1 MIELPRKS
9 DFLFYT
15 SPDGEVRVE
24 VFFEDETIWL
34 TQKRMAE
41 LFGVE
46 PNTITYHLG
55 EVFQSGE
62 LTEAATTRKIRAV
75 QIEGTR
81 QVRRDTKFYNLD
93 AIISVGYRVN
103 SARATQFRIW
113 ATKTLKNFMIK
124 GYVIDDERLKNGS
137 HFGKDYFDELLEK
150 IREIR
155 ASERR
160 FYQKI
165 TDIYA
170 TAVDYDARSPMT
182 QEFFATVQNKLHFAI
197 HGQTAPELIA
207 SRADHKKKNMGL
219 MTWKNSP
226 KGKILKSDITVGKN
240 YLKEPQIRELNRIVS
255 MYLDFAENQAER
267 GVVMKMADWVEKLDA
282 FLRFN
287 EYEILT
293 NPGKV
298 SRAMAEELAHSEY
311 EKFRPIQDREFV
323 SDFDQVVKKV
333 REKGDGR

>member
-1 MIELPRKS
+1 MKDLPGKS

-55 EVFQSGE
+55 EIFQSGE
-62 LTEAATTRKIRAV
+62 LTEVSTTRKIRAV
-75 QIEGTR
+75 QMEGTR

-207 SRADHKKKNMGL
+207 SRANHKKKNMGL

-226 KGKILKSDITVGKN
+226 KGKILKSDTTVGKN

>member
-62 LTEAATTRKIRAV
+62 LTEVATTRKIRAV
-75 QIEGTR
+75 QMEGTR

-103 SARATQFRIW
+103 SVRATQFRIW

-226 KGKILKSDITVGKN
+226 KGKILKSDTTVGKN

-323 SDFDQVVKKV
+323 SDFDQVVKRV
-333 REKGDGR
+333 REKGDER

>member
-1 MIELPRKS
+1 MIDLPRKS

-55 EVFQSGE
+55 EIFQSGE
-62 LTEAATTRKIRAV
+62 LTEVSTTRKIRAV
-75 QIEGTR
+75 QMEGTR

-124 GYVIDDERLKNGS
+124 GYVVDDERLKNGS

-207 SRADHKKKNMGL
+207 SRTNHKKKNMGL

-226 KGKILKSDITVGKN
+226 KGKILKSDTT
-240 YLKEPQIRELNRIVS
+240 
-255 MYLDFAENQAER
+255 
-267 GVVMKMADWVEKLDA
+267 VEKIISKNH
-282 FLRFN
+282 R
-287 EYEILT
+287 Y
-293 NPGKV
+293 G
-298 SRAMAEELAHSEY
+298 S
-311 EKFRPIQDREFV
+311 
-323 SDFDQVVKKV
+323 
-333 REKGDGR
+333 

>member
-1 MIELPRKS
+1 MKDLPRKS

-41 LFGVE
+41 LFGVDTRTVNE
-46 PNTITYHLG
+46 HLQNIYDAG
-55 EVFQSGE
+55 EISQ
-62 LTEAATTRKIRAV
+62 AATIRKFRTV
-75 QIEGTR
+75 QREGER
-81 QVRRDTKFYNLD
+81 KVRRDVNFYNLD

-103 SARATQFRIW
+103 SVRATQFRIW

-207 SRADHKKKNMGL
+207 SRVDHKKKNMGL

-226 KGKILKSDITVGKN
+226 KGKILKSDTTVGKN
-240 YLKEPQIRELNRIVS
+240 YLKESQIRELNRIVS

-267 GVVMKMADWVEKLDA
+267 GVVMKMADWAEKLDA

-298 SRAMAEELAHSEY
+298 SRAMAEKLAHSEY
-311 EKFRPIQDREFV
+311 EKFRPIQDHEFV
-323 SDFDQVVKKV
+323 SDFDQVVKRV

>member
-15 SPDGEVRVE
+15 SPNGEVRVE

-62 LTEAATTRKIRAV
+62 LTEVATTRKIRSV
-75 QIEGTR
+75 QMEGTR

-103 SARATQFRIW
+103 STRATQFRIW

-226 KGKILKSDITVGKN
+226 KGKILKSDTTVGKN

-323 SDFDQVVKKV
+323 SDFDQIVKKV
-333 REKGDGR
+333 REKGGRR

>member
-34 TQKRMAE
+34 AQKRMAE

-62 LTEAATTRKIRAV
+62 LTEVATTRKIRAV
-75 QIEGTR
+75 QMEGTR

-226 KGKILKSDITVGKN
+226 KGKILKSDTTVGKN
-240 YLKEPQIRELNRIVS
+240 YLKESQIRELNRIVS

-323 SDFDQVVKKV
+323 SDFDQVVKRV
-333 REKGDGR
+333 REKGDER

>member
-1 MIELPRKS
+1 MIDLPRKS

-41 LFGVE
+41 LFGVG

-55 EVFQSGE
+55 EIFQSGE
-62 LTEAATTRKIRAV
+62 LTEVSTTRKIRAV
-75 QIEGTR
+75 QMEGTR

-103 SARATQFRIW
+103 SVRATQFRIW

-226 KGKILKSDITVGKN
+226 KGKILKSDTTVGKN

>member
-24 VFFEDETIWL
+24 VFFENETIWL

-55 EVFQSGE
+55 EIFQSGE
-62 LTEAATTRKIRAV
+62 LTEVATTRKIRAV
-75 QIEGTR
+75 QMEGTR

-103 SARATQFRIW
+103 SVRATQFRIW

-226 KGKILKSDITVGKN
+226 KGKILKSDTTVGKN

-298 SRAMAEELAHSEY
+298 SRAMAEKLAHSEY

-323 SDFDQVVKKV
+323 SDFDQVVKRV

>member
-41 LFGVE
+41 LFGVDTRTVNE
-46 PNTITYHLG
+46 HLQNIYGAG
-55 EVFQSGE
+55 EISQI
-62 LTEAATTRKIRAV
+62 ATVRKFRTV
-75 QIEGTR
+75 QREGKR
-81 QVRRDTKFYNLD
+81 NVRRDVYFYNLD

-103 SARATQFRIW
+103 SVRATQFRIW

-226 KGKILKSDITVGKN
+226 KGKILKSDTTVGKN

-333 REKGDGR
+333 REKGGGR

>member
-41 LFGVE
+41 LFGVDTRTVNE
-46 PNTITYHLG
+46 HLQNIYDAG
-55 EVFQSGE
+55 EISQ
-62 LTEAATTRKIRAV
+62 AATIRKFRTV
-75 QIEGTR
+75 QREGKR
-81 QVRRDTKFYNLD
+81 KVRRDVNFYNLD

-103 SARATQFRIW
+103 SVRATQFRIW

-124 GYVIDDERLKNGS
+124 GYVIDDERLKNSS

-226 KGKILKSDITVGKN
+226 KGKILKSDTTVGKN

-267 GVVMKMADWVEKLDA
+267 GVVMKMADWAEKLDA

-298 SRAMAEELAHSEY
+298 SRTMAEELAHSEY

-333 REKGDGR
+333 REKGNGR

>member
-1 MIELPRKS
+1 MIDLPRKS

-62 LTEAATTRKIRAV
+62 LTEVATTRKIRAV
-75 QIEGTR
+75 QMEGTR

-103 SARATQFRIW
+103 SAKATQLRIW

-226 KGKILKSDITVGKN
+226 KGKILKSDTTVGKN
-240 YLKEPQIRELNRIVS
+240 YLREPQIRELNRIVS

>member
-1 MIELPRKS
+1 MIELPKKS

-41 LFGVE
+41 LFGVDTRTVNE
-46 PNTITYHLG
+46 HLQNIYDAG
-55 EVFQSGE
+55 EISQI
-62 LTEAATTRKIRAV
+62 ATVRKFRTV
-75 QIEGTR
+75 QREGKR
-81 QVRRDTKFYNLD
+81 NVRRDVYFYNLD

-103 SARATQFRIW
+103 SVRATQFRIW

-226 KGKILKSDITVGKN
+226 KGKILKSDTTVGKN

-298 SRAMAEELAHSEY
+298 SRAMAEKLAHSEY
-311 EKFRPIQDREFV
+311 EKFRPIQDREFI

>member
-55 EVFQSGE
+55 EIFQSGE
-62 LTEAATTRKIRAV
+62 LTEVSTTRKIRAV
-75 QIEGTR
+75 QMEGTR
-81 QVRRDTKFYNLD
+81 QVRRDTNFYNLD

-103 SARATQFRIW
+103 SVRATQFRIW

-240 YLKEPQIRELNRIVS
+240 YLKESQIRELNRIVS

-323 SDFDQVVKKV
+323 SDFDQIVKKV
-333 REKGDGR
+333 REKGDER

>member
-41 LFGVE
+41 LFGVG

-55 EVFQSGE
+55 EIFQSGE
-62 LTEAATTRKIRAV
+62 LTEVSTTRKIRAV
-75 QIEGTR
+75 QMEGTR

-103 SARATQFRIW
+103 SVRATQFRIW

-124 GYVIDDERLKNGS
+124 GYVVDDERLKNGS

-207 SRADHKKKNMGL
+207 SRADHKKKNMRL

-226 KGKILKSDITVGKN
+226 KGKILKSDTTVGKN
-240 YLKEPQIRELNRIVS
+240 YLREPQIRELNRIVS

>member
-55 EVFQSGE
+55 EIFQSGE
-62 LTEAATTRKIRAV
+62 LTEVSTTRKIRAV
-75 QIEGTR
+75 QMEGTR

-103 SARATQFRIW
+103 STRATQFRIW

-240 YLKEPQIRELNRIVS
+240 YLKESQIRELNRIVS

-298 SRAMAEELAHSEY
+298 NRAMAEELAHSEY

-323 SDFDQVVKKV
+323 SDFDQVVKRV
-333 REKGDGR
+333 REKGDER

>member
-103 SARATQFRIW
+103 STRATQFRIW

-226 KGKILKSDITVGKN
+226 KGKILKSDTTVGKN
-240 YLKEPQIRELNRIVS
+240 YLKESQIRELNRIVS

-323 SDFDQVVKKV
+323 SDFDQVVKRV

>member
-1 MIELPRKS
+1 MKDLPRKS

-55 EVFQSGE
+55 EIFQSGE
-62 LTEAATTRKIRAV
+62 LTEVATTRKIRSV
-75 QIEGTR
+75 QMEGTR

-103 SARATQFRIW
+103 STRATQFRVW

-226 KGKILKSDITVGKN
+226 KGKILKSDTTVGKN
-240 YLKEPQIRELNRIVS
+240 YLKESQIRELNRIVS

-323 SDFDQVVKKV
+323 SDFDQIVKKV

>member
-1 MIELPRKS
+1 MIDLPRKS

-24 VFFEDETIWL
+24 VFFENETIWL

-62 LTEAATTRKIRAV
+62 LTEVSTTRKIRAV

-240 YLKEPQIRELNRIVS
+240 YLKESQIRELNRIVS

-293 NPGKV
+293 NPGKM

-323 SDFDQVVKKV
+323 SDFDQIVKKV